1 MDSGILSS
9 IEVKSR
15 MEIGT
20 MKTQL
25 NRAGMLNF
33 EGASGPELIT
43 IPLPEE
49 FHRMTAAER
58 IQFLSDALKAIE
70 AKYPLEKEAL
80 RRHTSLV
87 RIADGKVTYS
97 VEYLPMPD
105 DDY

>member
-1 MDSGILSS
+1 
-9 IEVKSR
+9 
-15 MEIGT
+15 

-25 NRAGMLNF
+25 NRAGALSY

-43 IPLPEE
+43 IPLPDE
-49 FHRMTAAER
+49 FNQMTAAER
-58 IQFLSDALKAIE
+58 IQFLSDALKAVE
-70 AKYPLEKEAL
+70 AKYPLEKESL

>member
-1 MDSGILSS
+1 
-9 IEVKSR
+9 
-15 MEIGT
+15 
-20 MKTQL
+20 
-25 NRAGMLNF
+25 
-33 EGASGPELIT
+33 
-43 IPLPEE
+43 
-49 FHRMTAAER
+49 MTAAER